1 MVVRVT
7 RVSRGAA
14 FDQIDLQYVSDRL
27 MTLLTTATGWVGS
40 RRGRC
45 ARPRKPSWSVF
56 SLQVPTSLSSS
67 DVKHIK
73 LYMFHIL

>member
-7 RVSRGAA
+7 RVSSGAA

-40 RRGRC
+40 RQGRC
-45 ARPRKPSWSVF
+45 ARQRTPSWSVF

-67 DVKHIK
+67 DVKHVK
-73 LYMFHIL
+73 LSMFHIL

>member
-14 FDQIDLQYVSDRL
+14 FDQIDLQHVSARL

-45 ARPRKPSWSVF
+45 ARPRTPSWSVF
-56 SLQVPTSLSSS
+56 SLQVPTSPSSS
-67 DVKHIK
+67 VVKHIK

>member
-7 RVSRGAA
+7 RVSSGAA

-27 MTLLTTATGWVGS
+27 MTLFPTATGWVGS

-45 ARPRKPSWSVF
+45 ARPRTPSWSVF
-56 SLQVPTSLSSS
+56 SLQVPTSPSSS